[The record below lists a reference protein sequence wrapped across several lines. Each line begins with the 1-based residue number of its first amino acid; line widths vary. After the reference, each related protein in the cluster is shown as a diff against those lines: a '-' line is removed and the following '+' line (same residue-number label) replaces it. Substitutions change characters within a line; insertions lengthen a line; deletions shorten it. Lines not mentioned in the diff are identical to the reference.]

1 MVTNQALKKFC
12 EESCGLQFRV
22 LLVRRLH
29 QGYFQRDC
37 VAYRLLCGDETGELL
52 DKAAALGRGEWGSIQ
67 RTSPIVV
74 EKVFCRCFCCYC
86 HSYPHSSL
94 GAKMYQAPDAMCA
107 PRLGFNVLSLASL
120 VPENAHACLMPL
132 LCPGPGVGGGRVG
145 VIDNPDQR
153 CTSDVELFATTLA
166 TILGLIIATPGIIVY
181 CELNRIL

>member
-1 MVTNQALKKFC
+1 MCITSLAGAMDRLIGVSVWLTLFFVVTNQALKKFC

-86 HSYPHSSL
+86 HSYP
-94 GAKMYQAPDAMCA
+94 QA
-107 PRLGFNVLSLASL
+107 
-120 VPENAHACLMPL
+120 
-132 LCPGPGVGGGRVG
+132 
-145 VIDNPDQR
+145 
-153 CTSDVELFATTLA
+153 
-166 TILGLIIATPGIIVY
+166 
-181 CELNRIL
+181 